1 MMNQRNLII
10 GAIVLVGGYYLYK
23 MYYPKKT
30 TTKPL
35 PIKPLPIKPILDA
48 NGNPV
53 SPIIDKGEP
62 IVPTPIPTS
71 SFDFDDFNDEI
82 MPYSRNRR

>member
-10 GAIVLVGGYYLYK
+10 GAIVLIGGYYLYK
-23 MYYPKKT
+23 MYYPKTTTT
-30 TTKPL
+30 TTKPKL
-35 PIKPLPIKPILDA
+35 PPKPILDA

-53 SPIIDKGEP
+53 SPTEPIRDKGEP

-71 SFDFDDFNDEI
+71 SFDFDDDLF
-82 MPYSRNRR
+82 